1 MDIELE
7 DVDGVTVATLFG
19 ELDGRTAPDVQ
30 EKLLALPKEDR
41 LLLLDLSGVSYISSA
56 GLRALL
62 MLYRQIG
69 NGHGHVALAGLS
81 ESIRDMMAVT
91 GFLEFF
97 DDYATLEEG
106 VDALKYGHSEA

>member
-1 MDIELE
+1 MNIELE

-30 EKLLALPKEDR
+30 AALLLLPEPHRK
-41 LLLLDLSGVSYISSA
+41 LLLDLSGVSYISSA

-62 MLYRQIG
+62 MLYRQIA
-69 NGHGHVALAGLS
+69 NGEGQVALAGLS

-97 DDYATLEEG
+97 DDYPTRDEG
-106 VDALKYGHSEA
+106 IAALNGG

>member
-1 MDIELE
+1 MEIELV

-30 EKLLALPKEDR
+30 VELLQLPQPQRK
-41 LLLLDLSGVSYISSA
+41 LLLDMSGVSYISSA

-62 MLYRQIG
+62 MLYRQMG
-69 NGHGHVALAGLS
+69 NGQGKVALVGLS
-81 ESIRDMMAVT
+81 ESVRDMMSVT

-97 DDYATLEEG
+97 DDYSTLEEG
-106 VDALKYGHSEA
+106 LAALTTP

>member
-1 MDIELE
+1 MEIEL
-7 DVDGVTVATLFG
+7 DSIDGVTVATLFG

-30 EKLLALPKEDR
+30 EKLLSLPEPHDK
-41 LLLLDLSGVSYISSA
+41 LLLDLSGVNYISSA

-62 MLYRQIG
+62 MLYRQVA
-69 NGHGHVALAGLS
+69 NGGGQVALVGLS

-97 DDYATLEEG
+97 DDYATLDQG
-106 VDALKYGHSEA
+106 VAALNL

>member
-1 MDIELE
+1 MEIELE
-7 DVDGVTVATLFG
+7 DVDGITVATLFG

-30 EKLLALPKEDR
+30 EKLIQLPQPHRK
-41 LLLLDLSGVSYISSA
+41 LLLDMSGVSYISSA

-69 NGHGHVALAGLS
+69 NSQGEVALVGLS
-81 ESIRDMMAVT
+81 ESIRDMMSVT

-97 DDYATLEEG
+97 NDYGTLEEG
-106 VDALKYGHSEA
+106 LAALNTP